1 MTQPNQKRLQSP
13 CRVAAVAITGLMFM
27 TSAGI
32 STYTALASQPSQH
45 SLGLIAAEPSVA
57 LPRSVEQA
65 VRQDLSQRLNVPLQ
79 DVKLVRFTP
88 QAWSDG
94 CLGLGGA
101 AESCLQ
107 AQVEGWRVEVIH
119 NQQTWIYR
127 TDKTANVIRLEPQST
142 GEVLPPIVSQRL
154 ISAVAKEVRVPAT
167 RLQIAHVK
175 SAVWDGC
182 LGIFTSG
189 RQACTKIALQGWQV
203 VIASS
208 NRSWVYHLD
217 QDGSRIV
224 QNPTASGSRGGLVP
238 AFIPEQTKPESEPT
252 IVFRST
258 TSGDLLGKVT
268 RITLTADGAITRFV
282 TAPNIRSRPVV
293 IKRLSQQQVKEFQ
306 QGLETQR
313 FRNLNGLSYLSNVV
327 IADYPRTTLQGMGSI
342 TQYVDLET
350 KHLPKAL
357 RQVIQTWDKL

>member
-1 MTQPNQKRLQSP
+1 MTHLKQKRLQSP
-13 CRVAAVAITGLMFM
+13 RKMVAVALTGLMFM

-32 STYTALASQPSQH
+32 STRAALASQPSQH
-45 SLGLIAAEPSVA
+45 SLELIAAEPSVA

-88 QAWSDG
+88 QTWSDG

-175 SAVWDGC
+175 SEVWDGC
-182 LGIFTSG
+182 LGIFTPG
-189 RQACTKIALQGWQV
+189 RGCTKIALQGWQV

-224 QNPTASGSRGGLVP
+224 QNSTASGSRGGLVP
-238 AFIPEQTKPESEPT
+238 AFIPEQTRPEIEPA

-258 TSGDLLGKVT
+258 ISGSLLGRVT
-268 RITLTADGAITRFV
+268 QTTLTTDGAITQLV

-293 IKRLSQQQVKEFQ
+293 IKRLSQQQVEQFQ
-306 QGLETQR
+306 QLLQTQR
-313 FRNLNGLSYLSNVV
+313 FLNLNGLRYFSKPV
-327 IADYPRTTLQGMGSI
+327 IADYPTITLQGMGSV
-342 TQYVDLET
+342 TQYVDLKNT
-350 KHLPKAL
+350 HLPKAL
-357 RQVIQTWDKL
+357 RQVIQAWEKL